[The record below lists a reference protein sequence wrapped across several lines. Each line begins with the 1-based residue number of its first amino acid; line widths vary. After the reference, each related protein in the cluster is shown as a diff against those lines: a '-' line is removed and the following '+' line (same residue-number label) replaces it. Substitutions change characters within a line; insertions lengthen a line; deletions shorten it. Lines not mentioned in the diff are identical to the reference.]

1 MLEWE
6 TLSVEMVPPEQVGE
20 KATFTAVLGYRNR
33 ETQLDEIGEA
43 VSQGVNPVDY
53 KPSTVKAEAFAK
65 LKLERNENTGKL
77 AVTEVTITGEDVTT
91 ALLRTLPL
99 AKVTT
104 TILMALKLRYGDETI
119 SDVGEIE
126 VTADDRKQ
134 WPRGD
139 KQRVSR
145 LVADIFNKA
154 TEMNLPP
161 IPEIAKRFEVSN
173 RTASRMVA
181 YSREIGDL
189 PTVS

>member
-6 TLSVEMVPPEQVGE
+6 VLEVALKHEGASRFYVVT
-20 KATFTAVLGYRNR
+20 LGYG
-33 ETQLDEIGEA
+33 ESQTQEKVQDILRKKLDVPLPKTPAYAEMKLVLDPVAGQASVVEISVSGE
-43 VSQGVNPVDY
+43 
-53 KPSTVKAEAFAK
+53 E
-65 LKLERNENTGKL
+65 
-77 AVTEVTITGEDVTT
+77 ITTS
-91 ALLRTLPL
+91 LLRTLPL
-99 AKVTT
+99 SKVVSEA
-104 TILMALKLRYGDETI
+104 IEFIQEQKKEQYLLPGFQ
-119 SDVGEIE
+119 EIE

-145 LVADIFNKA
+145 LVADIFNEA
-154 TEMNLPP
+154 NALRIPP

>member
-6 TLSVEMVPPEQVGE
+6 ILEVGLE
-20 KATFTAVLGYRNR
+20 DEEHHPLYVVTLGYGESQTR
-33 ETQLDEIGEA
+33 EKVQEILRKKLDVSLPKTPAYAEMKLFLDPVAGHASVVEITVSGE
-43 VSQGVNPVDY
+43 
-53 KPSTVKAEAFAK
+53 E
-65 LKLERNENTGKL
+65 
-77 AVTEVTITGEDVTT
+77 ITTS
-91 ALLRTLPL
+91 LLRTLPL
-99 AKVTT
+99 SKVVSEA
-104 TILMALKLRYGDETI
+104 IEFIQEQKKEQFALPGFQ
-119 SDVGEIE
+119 EIE

-139 KQRVSR
+139 KKRVSV
-145 LVADIFNKA
+145 LVADIFNHAKA
-154 TEMNLPP
+154 LRIPP